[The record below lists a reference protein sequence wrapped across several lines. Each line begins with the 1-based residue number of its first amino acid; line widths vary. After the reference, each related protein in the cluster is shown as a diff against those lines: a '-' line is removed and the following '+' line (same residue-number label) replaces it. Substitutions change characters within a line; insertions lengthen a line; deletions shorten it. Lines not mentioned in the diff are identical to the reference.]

1 MTAARVPYPRPEQEI
16 PRMAS
21 LTVQDVSQ
29 VEQLF
34 DAVSDLP
41 QAQQLALATQIV
53 GRITDASCSFA
64 VIRIGTIAQQVS
76 GELMKANFERECG

>member
-16 PRMAS
+16 PPMALMTS
-21 LTVQDVSQ
+21 QDVSQ
-29 VEQLF
+29 VKQLF

-53 GRITDASCSFA
+53 GQITDASCAFA
-64 VIRIGTIAQQVS
+64 VIRIGNIAQQVS
-76 GELMKANFERECG
+76 GELIKSSFVTECG

>member
-1 MTAARVPYPRPEQEI
+1 
-16 PRMAS
+16 MAS
-21 LTVQDVSQ
+21 LTPHDVSQ

-53 GRITDASCSFA
+53 ARITDPSCAFGM
-64 VIRIGTIAQQVS
+64 IRIGTIAQDVS
-76 GELMKANFERECG
+76 GQLMKANFERECG